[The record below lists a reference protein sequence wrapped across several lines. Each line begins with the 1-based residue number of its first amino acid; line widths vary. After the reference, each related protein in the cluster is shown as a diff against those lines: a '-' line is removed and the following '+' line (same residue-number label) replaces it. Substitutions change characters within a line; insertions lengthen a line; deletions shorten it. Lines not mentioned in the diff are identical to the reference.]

1 MRKGIVMEVDDPYL
15 TLLTSDGEF
24 LRARKMDRLYSIG
37 EEIDFYPVTDYQK
50 RKEKIVFKNF
60 FTLKT
65 VWMSMAV
72 LIISLGSIIPVYQ
85 NNKAYAYMSI
95 DANTSI
101 EMGLNKNMQVVE
113 LKGFN
118 KEAEQIISQLDDW
131 EKKDASELTAI
142 IVEEL
147 KDEGYISQA
156 EPVVISTVKTHQLKD
171 KAATKLQEN
180 IAEIK
185 QTVDKHLV
193 EINMYTTTEAELEK
207 AQDSGVPVGEYQKNK
222 NKNNSAQNKE
232 KIKQKENAPLVPAT
246 NSTMPP
252 GQVKKQ
258 EQNNS
263 NLNQKQSENNNHVAQ
278 EQGNG
283 MQNPP
288 SDKNNNGNNNGKEH
302 RNSNQG
308 KQKENKNINKQVK
321 QKENKNINKQ
331 EKPKT
336 NNENK
341 AIKHENN
348 GKK

>member
-65 VWMSMAV
+65 VWMTMAV

-113 LKGFN
+113 LNGFN

-171 KAATKLQEN
+171 KAAIKLQEN

-193 EINMYTTTEAELEK
+193 EINMYTTTEADIEK
-207 AQDSGVPVGEYQKNK
+207 AQDSGVPVGVYHK
-222 NKNNSAQNKE
+222 NKNNSAQNRE
-232 KIKQKENAPLVPAT
+232 KIKQKDNVPPVPT
-246 NSTMPP
+246 TSSTMPP

-263 NLNQKQSENNNHVAQ
+263 NLNQNQSEDNNQVAQ
-278 EQGNG
+278 EQGDG
-283 MQNPP
+283 MQNSP

-308 KQKENKNINKQVK
+308 KQKENKY
-321 QKENKNINKQ
+321 INKQ
-331 EKPKT
+331 EPKT
-336 NNENK
+336 NNHNK

>member
-60 FTLKT
+60 LTLKT

-113 LKGFN
+113 LNGFN

-142 IVEEL
+142 IIEEL
-147 KDEGYISQA
+147 KDEGYISQS
-156 EPVVISTVKTHQLKD
+156 ETVVISTVKTHQLKD
-171 KAATKLQEN
+171 KAAIKLQEN

-185 QTVDKHLV
+185 QTVHKHLV
-193 EINMYTTTEAELEK
+193 EIKMYTTTEAELEK
-207 AQDSGVPVGEYQKNK
+207 AQALGVPVGVYYK
-222 NKNNSAQNKE
+222 NKNNSVQNKE
-232 KIKQKENAPLVPAT
+232 KIKQKDNAPPVPAT

-252 GQVKKQ
+252 GQVKKL

-263 NLNQKQSENNNHVAQ
+263 NIHQNQSEDNNQAAQ
-278 EQGNG
+278 DGDG
-283 MQNPP
+283 LQNSP
-288 SDKNNNGNNNGKEH
+288 SDKNNHGNEH
-302 RNSNQG
+302 RTNNQG
-308 KQKENKNINKQVK
+308 KPKENKNV
-321 QKENKNINKQ
+321 NKQ